1 MKTLMRILSVIELIL
16 GAAALVLGTLN
27 ILAFQRAGLPEAL
40 TIAFAV
46 VMAVLLMVG
55 GVMNVLCGLLGLR
68 AASYPERA
76 TAAIVFGVLALLPG
90 AVRLFLDMSTQNL
103 LGCILPALYLIC
115 AIGLKAGGKPETRA

>member
-1 MKTLMRILSVIELIL
+1 MRILSVIELIL

-68 AASYPERA
+68 AASHPER
-76 TAAIVFGVLALLPG
+76 AAIVFGVLALLPG

-115 AIGLKAGGKPETRA
+115 AIGLKAGGKPEAGV